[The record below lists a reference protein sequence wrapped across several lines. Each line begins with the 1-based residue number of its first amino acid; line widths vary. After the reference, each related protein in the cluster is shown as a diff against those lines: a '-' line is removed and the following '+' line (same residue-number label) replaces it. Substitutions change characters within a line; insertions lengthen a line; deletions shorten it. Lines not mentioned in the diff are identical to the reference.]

1 MNKRSDIPGYSAGSS
16 SRASSK
22 SGTPPWIWI
31 GVAAVVLVA
40 LGIALLLSVG
50 GGSSDLTVGQVQVS
64 GSVLTPYQA
73 DQQDPSAGKPSPQV
87 TGTDF
92 AGAPLEIVNNGQPKV
107 LIFLA
112 HWCPV
117 CQREVPVLVA
127 WSEAGGNTEGVEVI
141 GVATGIDRTRS
152 NWPPGDWLRN
162 ERWPWP
168 TLVDDA
174 DSRTGSVFGLT
185 SFPYFVAIDAQGN
198 IVERVSGEIG
208 GPAFEALLDAARTGV
223 PTTAAGGSG
232 ASTPVELPPVG

>member
-1 MNKRSDIPGYSAGSS
+1 MSKRSDIPGYSGGSS
-16 SRASSK
+16 KPASNG

-40 LGIALLLSVG
+40 LGIALLLTVG
-50 GGSSDLTVGQVQVS
+50 GGSTDLTVGQVQVS
-64 GSVLTPYQA
+64 GSVLTPFQA
-73 DQQDPSAGKPSPQV
+73 DQQDPSAGKAAPQV

-92 AGAPLEIVNNGQPKV
+92 SGAPLEILNDGQPKV

-117 CQREVPVLVA
+117 CQREVPALVA
-127 WSEAGGNTEGVEVI
+127 WSEAGGNTDGVEVI
-141 GVATGIDRTRS
+141 AVATGIDRTRS

-185 SFPYFVAIDAQGN
+185 SFPYFVVIDAQGKV
-198 IVERVSGEIG
+198 VERVSGELA
-208 GPAFEALLDAARTGV
+208 GPAFEALLDAARTGT
-223 PTTAAGGSG
+223 PTTAGGGG
-232 ASTPVELPPVG
+232 ASTPVELPAAG